1 MTCSLTTPRQSS
13 GSGSPVGCGP
23 PRVFFGRSLIAKSP
37 KSVQVL
43 CDSRLGLRLKM
54 CCHTREVFKTRFD
67 LLNGSLIGVDGFL
80 HSKNTFVDESAY
92 RLGDIGDGT
101 PVAQFVQSLYS
112 LTHHHPHLIQPHGA

>member
-67 LLNGSLIGVDGFL
+67 LLNCSLIGVDGFL
-80 HSKNTFVDESAY
+80 HFKNTFVDESAY
-92 RLGDIGDGT
+92 RLGDIRDVT
-101 PVAQFVQSLYS
+101 TVAHFGHGLCS
-112 LTHHHPHLIQPHGA
+112 LTTFH